1 MGRYQFGG
9 KKGGGEREGGKR
21 NTGKGE
27 PGGRS
32 EGKCSIGGGENT
44 WVSHEDETL
53 ESPRSRPFAEGK
65 VLNQSRESE
74 RSLGRAKSR

>member
-1 MGRYQFGG
+1 MGEKRAAGRGEEGRETLGRANQEGGRREMQHRGG
-9 KKGGGEREGGKR
+9 K
-21 NTGKGE
+21 
-27 PGGRS
+27 
-32 EGKCSIGGGENT
+32 NT